1 MLVGAGTDQIL
12 QATKEADY
20 HLCRILYWIYKKK
33 KNLLFEEKK
42 NADYHNRKKKL
53 QQCNFRMRAS
63 VTKTQGERE
72 RVTEKRARDGLVV
85 GVIITFTLLC
95 LRLSVALERRCLLG
109 LENLRQARIE
119 EGTKL
124 PKAETKSN

>member
-1 MLVGAGTDQIL
+1 MLIIIT
-12 QATKEADY
+12 
-20 HLCRILYWIYKKK
+20 
-33 KNLLFEEKK
+33 EKK
-42 NADYHNRKKKL
+42 NCSSAIFECGPAL
-53 QQCNFRMRAS
+53 Q
-63 VTKTQGERE
+63 KHKERE